1 MFKLFLKKFV
11 LILFG
16 IFLSLIFLEC
26 GLRIVSFTLS
36 SYQQYKNN
44 KVLKNKSQYTIMCL
58 GESTTIRQYPV
69 QLQQILNEKYPDKF
83 SVIDCGIPGAN
94 LEIILDALDR
104 NINKYK
110 PNIAIC
116 MMGGIG
122 VYSYNTNTKSVKN
135 KVNLKFYKLF
145 VIGIKYLL
153 NKDYL
158 LFATDIDVDK
168 SDYMKQFLYFR
179 SHNQYKEAEN
189 VLKKEILINPN
200 NEFAKANLA
209 CLYCFFTRN
218 NDTGFKMAIE
228 AINRDISD
236 YQSKSM
242 YYNIILVNL
251 KENKDTKTLAF
262 YADKIVSKDIEIF
275 KYFNKIENYHIIKD
289 FISVTDRD
297 KILSRIQ

>member
-16 IFLSLIFLEC
+16 ISLIFLEC

-110 PNIAIC
+110 PNKF
-116 MMGGIG
+116 IG
-122 VYSYNTNTKSVKN
+122 
-135 KVNLKFYKLF
+135 
-145 VIGIKYLL
+145 
-153 NKDYL
+153 
-158 LFATDIDVDK
+158 
-168 SDYMKQFLYFR
+168 
-179 SHNQYKEAEN
+179 
-189 VLKKEILINPN
+189 
-200 NEFAKANLA
+200 
-209 CLYCFFTRN
+209 
-218 NDTGFKMAIE
+218 
-228 AINRDISD
+228 
-236 YQSKSM
+236 
-242 YYNIILVNL
+242 
-251 KENKDTKTLAF
+251 ENK
-262 YADKIVSKDIEIF
+262 IIF
-275 KYFNKIENYHIIKD
+275 
-289 FISVTDRD
+289 FI
-297 KILSRIQ
+297 